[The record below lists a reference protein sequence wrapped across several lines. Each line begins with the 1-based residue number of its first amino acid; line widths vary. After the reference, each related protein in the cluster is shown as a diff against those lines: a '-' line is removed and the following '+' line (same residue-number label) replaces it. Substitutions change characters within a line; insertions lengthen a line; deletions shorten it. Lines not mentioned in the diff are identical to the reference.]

1 MAADIIEKGCEAYAT
16 EICEA
21 ISAAQEIN
29 KGITLVLVM
38 LERDSSLLLFSIM
51 GLGQVSTF
59 FFTKI
64 IVKLN

>member
-1 MAADIIEKGCEAYAT
+1 MAADIIENGCEAYAT

-38 LERDSSLLLFSIM
+38 LERDSSLLLFFILC
-51 GLGQVSTF
+51 LGQVSTF
-59 FFTKI
+59 FLL
-64 IVKLN
+64 KLLLN